1 MYLDYFQH
9 FFKTS
14 RQKRFALFLG
24 GCIPA
29 RIGLA
34 LIAKYLSSS
43 SSSSSAY
50 AYAYKLFGFI
60 LLLPAFGFLYLYFTG
75 KRQGPG
81 VETQGEL
88 IWWNKFRILH
98 GILYLLFSYNAI
110 FNPSFKSAYLIL
122 FLDTFIGLT
131 LFLLHHYTF

>member
-1 MYLDYFQH
+1 MSSSLN
-9 FFKTS
+9 FFKTP

-29 RIGLA
+29 RVGLA

-43 SSSSSAY
+43 PY
-50 AYAYKLFGFI
+50 LYKLFGLI
-60 LLLPAFGFLYLYFTG
+60 LLLPAFGFLYLFFTG
-75 KRQGPG
+75 QRQGTG

-88 IWWNKFRILH
+88 IWWNKFRVLH

-110 FNPSFKSAYLIL
+110 FNPGFKSAYLL
-122 FLDTFIGLT
+122 LLLDAFIGLT

>member
-1 MYLDYFQH
+1 MYLD
-9 FFKTS
+9 FFKTP

-43 SSSSSAY
+43 SSSAY
-50 AYAYKLFGFI
+50 LYKLFGLI

-98 GILYLLFSYNAI
+98 GVLYLLFSYNAI

-122 FLDTFIGLT
+122 FLDVFIGLT
-131 LFLLHHYTF
+131 LFLLHHYTLYF

>member
-1 MYLDYFQH
+1 MYLD
-9 FFKTS
+9 FFKTP

-43 SSSSSAY
+43 SSSAY
-50 AYAYKLFGFI
+50 LYKLFGLI

-75 KRQGPG
+75 KRQGHG

-98 GILYLLFSYNAI
+98 GVLYLLFSYNAI

-122 FLDTFIGLT
+122 FLDAFIGLT
-131 LFLLHHYTF
+131 LFLLHHYTLYF